1 MNRGPKKKLY
11 HRLQDL
17 SLAESVMEFRGGEL
31 TTFRIER
38 TVFPVAVQVT
48 WPSGKPC
55 LAINMYLLE
64 KGYSS
69 TGDTVVATA
78 AKLTELIRYC
88 AGGRPDGKPCGFH
101 ELTDNDIAKIV
112 DRLCA
117 DEFIDQPGQRVRNNN
132 TVRNIMR
139 SVFDFL
145 DWYQKSVLLNGRKL
159 IGSRGEGA
167 PITVTIQQN
176 SHSRR
181 NYLSHRYLPPAVSTD
196 PKLPIDASM
205 LEAIDAM
212 IDSLEFRE
220 NYPEPALRRFSGD
233 GQFINNYLSY
243 LAARRNFMIFMM
255 RSTGLRPEEMIR
267 MSVTVNDR
275 SVRADK
281 PFLVLPTMKRR
292 SLNPPP
298 RNFPINRDQSLRVII
313 YLRARNQWL
322 AYCVARESKALQTD
336 NMFLS
341 VGLTS
346 LGEGVSKGALQ
357 KDFEE
362 ICNRAGFNDQQACF
376 SMFRHRFITDLVHLH
391 LLAFDGQ
398 MTVMNK
404 QDYRTLLEK
413 VRERTGHK
421 NIDSLWH
428 YIDLVRGMTGV
439 WDPVNGIIQLTQDAE
454 QLRYE
459 LREALKWGLHGAYDD
474 ISSDQLFDLFDG
486 PIRKFLRAR
495 EHNVIE
501 KFKNDRSS
509 RYICSEQ

>member
-1 MNRGPKKKLY
+1 MTRGPKKKLY

-112 DRLCA
+112 GRLCA

-132 TVRNIMR
+132 TVRNIMH

-275 SVRADK
+275 SVRADQ

-322 AYCVARESKALQTD
+322 TYCGARESKAIQTD

-357 KDFEE
+357 KDFEDL
-362 ICNRAGFNDQQACF
+362 CNRAGFSNQQVCF

-391 LLAFDGQ
+391 LLAFDRQ
-398 MTVMNK
+398 KTVMNK

-413 VRERTGHK
+413 VREKTGHK
-421 NIDSLWH
+421 SIDSLWH
-428 YIDLVRGMTGV
+428 YIDLVRGMEGV
-439 WDPVNGIIQLTQDAE
+439 WDPVNELIRLTQDAE
-454 QLRYE
+454 QLRYN
-459 LREALKWGLHGAYDD
+459 LREVHKVGRNGTFENMSLSEILDYIDEPIHKFLKASKHVGVAALKD
-474 ISSDQLFDLFDG
+474 
-486 PIRKFLRAR
+486 
-495 EHNVIE
+495 
-501 KFKNDRSS
+501 KNRS
-509 RYICSEQ
+509 RH